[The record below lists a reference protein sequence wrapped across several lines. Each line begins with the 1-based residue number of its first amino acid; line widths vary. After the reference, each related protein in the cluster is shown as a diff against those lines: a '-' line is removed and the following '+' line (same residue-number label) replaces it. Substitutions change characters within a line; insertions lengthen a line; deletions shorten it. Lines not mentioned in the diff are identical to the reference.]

1 MKLET
6 TLKKI
11 ALTPSE
17 TIRKIFKWTSLILLF
32 TPLTIFA
39 QSYPSK
45 PIRMIVPYAA
55 GGSTDLTARLI
66 ARSLSISLGQ
76 PVIVDN
82 RAGAGGTIGQD
93 VVAKAAPDGYTILFS
108 AAGPLVVSPNTYG
121 KLSYDPIKGFDPVI
135 LIATQP
141 LLLVVNPETKIY
153 SVSDLIKEAKEKR
166 GKLNYGSFGN
176 GSAAHLA
183 AESFKFSTKIDMV
196 HVPYKGSS
204 PALTSLV
211 GGDIDLMFDVFSTAA
226 PFVKADKL
234 RAIAITSKERS
245 PQFPDVPTME
255 QAGVMGMDAGTWF
268 GVLVPAGTSKPIIDT
283 LNKTLNNILLEK
295 EVKDALL
302 SQGAT
307 IRGGTPEQFNDFFLS
322 EYKKAARLVKVAGIS
337 EN

>member
-1 MKLET
+1 MKLEIA
-6 TLKKI
+6 LKKI
-11 ALTPSE
+11 VLTPSE
-17 TIRKIFKWTSLILLF
+17 TIRKICKWASLILVC

-39 QSYPSK
+39 QSYPLK

-108 AAGPLVVSPNTYG
+108 AAGPLVVSPNTYS

>member
-11 ALTPSE
+11 VLTPSE
-17 TIRKIFKWTSLILLF
+17 TIRKICKWASLILVC

-39 QSYPSK
+39 QSYPLK

-295 EVKDALL
+295 EVRDPLL

>member
-1 MKLET
+1 
-6 TLKKI
+6 
-11 ALTPSE
+11 
-17 TIRKIFKWTSLILLF
+17 
-32 TPLTIFA
+32 
-39 QSYPSK
+39 
-45 PIRMIVPYAA
+45 MIVPYAA

-66 ARSLSISLGQ
+66 AKSLSISLGQ

-82 RAGAGGTIGQD
+82 KAGAGGTIGQD

-108 AAGPLVVSPNTYG
+108 AAGPLVVSPNTYS
-121 KLSYDPIKGFDPVI
+121 KLSYDPIKAFDPVA

-153 SVSDLIKEAKEKR
+153 SVSDLIREAKEKR

-226 PFVKADKL
+226 SFVKADKL

-245 PQFPDVPTME
+245 PQFPDVPTVGE
-255 QAGVMGMDAGTWF
+255 SGLAGVMGMDAGTWF
-268 GVLVPAGTSKPIIDT
+268 GVLVPAGTNKSIIDV

-302 SQGAT
+302 SQGAI

>member
-11 ALTPSE
+11 VLTPSE
-17 TIRKIFKWTSLILLF
+17 TIRKIFKWASLILFF

-39 QSYPSK
+39 QSYPLK